1 MTPIFM
7 ITRTDG
13 KTDNIYEC
21 DFKEGVFLGGAK
33 EYGYDEI
40 SSFSLAKEFI
50 MTLAGY
56 KAPKKIVETHQETK
70 KSKTEEE
77 EGE

>member
-21 DFKEGVFLGGAK
+21 DFKEGKFVGGVK
-33 EYGYDEI
+33 EYTYDEI
-40 SSFSLAKEFI
+40 GSFSLAKEFV
-50 MTLAGY
+50 MALAGY
-56 KAPKKIVETHQETK
+56 KPAKKVVETPQEPKKVKHA
-70 KSKTEEE
+70 EEE
-77 EGE
+77 SE